1 MQPSNTR
8 PWVAA
13 IAATLTLAQLGTAAD
28 HGPVFG
34 LATPTNPQGGWSFD
48 LGVNGRSGMASVLEA
63 ELSYGLTQNFKL
75 AVSGPVVFQPDPYP
89 RSSVT
94 TNTPISGD
102 FSGLVW
108 WRFQKKDFAGKRIE
122 STAVAGA
129 LDPGPQQETGLYRGI
144 NSGLGYIVG

>member
-1 MQPSNTR
+1 MQFKYAPMGHGRCRDAHGGAS
-8 PWVAA
+8 
-13 IAATLTLAQLGTAAD
+13 IEAAD

-48 LGVNGRSGMASVLEA
+48 LGVNGRSGVASNLEA
-63 ELSYGLTQNFKL
+63 ELSYGLTQNIKL

-102 FSGLVW
+102 FSGLGV
-108 WRFQKKDFAGKRIE
+108 
-122 STAVAGA
+122 VAIPEEGFC
-129 LDPGPQQETGLYRGI
+129 R
-144 NSGLGYIVG
+144 